1 MANEPR
7 TNDDFVVSAKK
18 GIDDAVAFSH
28 VQLYVDH
35 VEDLQV
41 YKDLEDR
48 LNQFAAAASQD
59 SDSLAQKKLLWRRV
73 IASSSGTTSPPP
85 DPFCPQ
91 NRDVVKQL
99 LSGFGFRVTGA
110 RYGSLTRSVLV
121 TSRDPKGVQILV
133 TCVCSGS
140 DRGDHDA
147 TGVETG
153 DDASSGIFAAGELSM
168 HCFEPETMAC
178 RQTFFFDM

>member
-1 MANEPR
+1 MANELR
-7 TNDDFVVSAKK
+7 TNDDFVVTEKK

-48 LNQFAAAASQD
+48 LNQFAAAAAASQD
-59 SDSLAQKKLLWRRV
+59 SDSLAQKKLLWRRG
-73 IASSSGTTSPPP
+73 IAGNGTTTSPPP

-99 LSGFGFRVTGA
+99 LSGFGFRVTGV

-133 TCVCSGS
+133 TCVCNGS

-147 TGVETG
+147 TGAETG

-168 HCFEPETMAC
+168 HYFEPVTLAC
-178 RQTFFFDM
+178 R